1 LAIDKVDHP
10 NPNSLSAPTQGP
22 FTDTGLN
29 VSKPHLGNSWAFLW
43 NLSDPETQTAPQFA
57 GLFVDQSS

>member
-1 LAIDKVDHP
+1 M
-10 NPNSLSAPTQGP
+10 QGP

-57 GLFVDQSS
+57 GLFVDQSL